1 MPADRLPRPTTS
13 FVDRLAVVP
22 FAVVLSAVVLTSPAT
37 AQESPTPP
45 TPSDRLYALFER
57 EWERT
62 MRENPEWASTLG
74 DRRWNDRW
82 QDLSAEAIEVSHA
95 ADRRA
100 LEALLAIERA
110 SLPPAARLDHDL
122 FRQELERAIEGY
134 RFRGFEIPLN
144 QRGGVQTADEIQE
157 SLRFTEVSDYEDWVG
172 RLRRVGT
179 LVDQTIALMEQ
190 GIASGRVPPRV
201 IMERIPD
208 QIAKQVVDDPEASP
222 FWKAFEEMPE
232 DLPAAERERLRREGR
247 AAIAE
252 VVLPA
257 YRRFQSFF
265 ADRYLPATRE
275 SVGAWDLPD
284 GEALYRFAARSFTT
298 TDMTPEESP
307 FWKAFAEMPEG
318 LPAAERERLRRE
330 GRAAIAEVV
339 LPAYRRFQR
348 FFVDRYLPATRDT
361 VGAWDL
367 PDGEALYRFA
377 TRSFTTTD
385 LTPEAIH
392 EIGLAEVARIR
403 SEMETIIEEVG
414 FEGTF
419 AEFLDHLRTDP
430 KFYYEDPEELLEA
443 YRATAKKID
452 PELVKLFGRLPRMP
466 YGVKPIPDNVAPD
479 TTTAYYSRPAAD
491 GSRAGY
497 YYVNLYRPEV
507 RPKYEIEVLTVH
519 EAMPGHHLQLALSQE
534 LGELPAFRRFGG
546 FTAFVEGWGL
556 DSESLG
562 DELGLYQDPYSKFG
576 QLTYEMWRAVRLV
589 VDTGI
594 HAKKWSRQQ
603 AIDLFAANA
612 AKTEHDIVN
621 EIDRYIAWPGQALA
635 YKIGELKIQELRR
648 RAEERL
654 GERFDV
660 RGFHD
665 AVLAQGGVPL
675 DVLERQIDAWIAA
688 RLAAAPAAGAGL
700 EDAAP

>member
-1 MPADRLPRPTTS
+1 MREGGVEPIEEVRRVDEHGAGAGLPQPGAVRPGPAGATRSEPRATACVESGRTRDPSPHPNPETLVRLDRSPKPAS
-13 FVDRLAVVP
+13 PFVVLLAVAV
-22 FAVVLSAVVLTSPAT
+22 FAALLVAAPLR
-37 AQESPTPP
+37 AQEPAPAASASPTP
-45 TPSDRLYALFER
+45 SERLYALFER

-62 MRENPEWASTLG
+62 MRENPEWASQLG

-82 QDLSAEAIEVSHA
+82 QDLSPEAIQASHA

-100 LEALLAIERA
+100 LEALLAIERE
-110 SLPPAARLDHDL
+110 SLPPAARIDHHL
-122 FRQELERAIEGY
+122 FRQELERSIEGFG
-134 RFRGFEIPLN
+134 FRQFEIPLN
-144 QRGGVQTADEIQE
+144 QRGGVQTLDEIQE
-157 SLRFTEVSDYEDWVG
+157 ELRFTEVSDYEDWVG
-172 RLRRVGT
+172 RLRRVGA
-179 LVDQTIALMEQ
+179 LVDQTIALMEA
-190 GIASGRVPPRV
+190 GMESGRVPPRV
-201 IMERIPD
+201 IMERIPA
-208 QIAKQVVDDPEASP
+208 QIAKQVVDEPEA
-222 FWKAFEEMPE
+222 
-232 DLPAAERERLRREGR
+232 
-247 AAIAE
+247 
-252 VVLPA
+252 
-257 YRRFQSFF
+257 
-265 ADRYLPATRE
+265 
-275 SVGAWDLPD
+275 
-284 GEALYRFAARSFTT
+284 
-298 TDMTPEESP
+298 SP

-392 EIGLAEVARIR
+392 EIGVAEVARIR
-403 SEMETIIEEVG
+403 SEMEAIIAEVG
-414 FEGTF
+414 FEGSF
-419 AEFLDHLRTDP
+419 AEFLEHLRTDP
-430 KFYYEDPEELLEA
+430 SFYYEDPEELLAA
-443 YRATAKKID
+443 YRATAKRID

-466 YGVKPIPDNVAPD
+466 YGVKPIPDNIAPD

-556 DSESLG
+556 YSESLG
-562 DELGLYQDPYSKFG
+562 DELGLSQDPYSKFG

-594 HAKKWSRQQ
+594 HAKRWSRRR
-603 AIDLFAANA
+603 AIDFFTANA

-621 EIDRYIAWPGQALA
+621 EIDRYVAWPGQALA

-654 GERFDV
+654 GDRFDV
-660 RGFHD
+660 RAFHD

-675 DVLERQIDAWIAA
+675 DVLERQVEDWIAE
-688 RLAAAPAAGAGL
+688 RLAAGGGPTAEAPGS
-700 EDAAP
+700 

>member
-1 MPADRLPRPTTS
+1 VPADRLPRPTTS

-298 TDMTPEESP
+298 TDMTPEE
-307 FWKAFAEMPEG
+307 
-318 LPAAERERLRRE
+318 
-330 GRAAIAEVV
+330 
-339 LPAYRRFQR
+339 
-348 FFVDRYLPATRDT
+348 
-361 VGAWDL
+361 
-367 PDGEALYRFA
+367 
-377 TRSFTTTD
+377 
-385 LTPEAIH
+385 IH
-392 EIGLAEVARIR
+392 AIGLAEVARIR
-403 SEMETIIEEVG
+403 AQMEAIIEEVG
-414 FEGTF
+414 FEGSF
-419 AEFLDHLRTDP
+419 AEFLEHLRTDP
-430 KFYYEDPEELLEA
+430 QFYYDDPEELLEA

-466 YGVKPIPDNVAPD
+466 YGVKPIPDNIAPD

-491 GSRAGY
+491 GSRAGT

-519 EAMPGHHLQLALSQE
+519 EAMPGHHLQLALAQE

-556 DSESLG
+556 YSESLG

-594 HAKKWSRQQ
+594 HTKKWSRQQ
-603 AIDLFAANA
+603 AIDFFAANA

-635 YKIGELKIQELRR
+635 YKIGELQIQELRR
-648 RAEERL
+648 RAEDRL
-654 GERFDV
+654 GDRFDV
-660 RGFHD
+660 RAFHD

-675 DVLERQIDAWIAA
+675 DVLERQVETWIAE
-688 RLAAAPAAGAGL
+688 RLAAEPAASGGA
-700 EDAAP
+700 EEAAP

>member
-1 MPADRLPRPTTS
+1 VHADRPPRPDS
-13 FVDRLAVVP
+13 PSIVLC
-22 FAVVLSAVVLTSPAT
+22 LSALLSTAVSTTPVTAQTTASPQPRGAATAEATVPGSPA
-37 AQESPTPP
+37 
-45 TPSDRLYALFER
+45 DRLYALFDR

-62 MRENPEWASTLG
+62 MRENPEWASQLG

-82 QDLSAEAIEVSHA
+82 QDLSPEAIAASHA
-95 ADRRA
+95 ADRTA
-100 LEALLAIERA
+100 LEELLAIERDA
-110 SLPPAARLDHDL
+110 LPPDARLDYDL
-122 FRQELERAIEGY
+122 FHQELERAIEGY
-134 RFRGFEIPLN
+134 RFRMFEIPLN

-157 SLRFTEVSDYEDWVG
+157 SLRFTEVADYEDWIG
-172 RLRRVGT
+172 RLSRIGT
-179 LVDQTIALMEQ
+179 LVDRTTALMER
-190 GIASGRVPPRV
+190 GIAAGRVPPRV

-232 DLPAAERERLRREGR
+232 EIPAAERERLRREGR
-247 AAIAE
+247 E
-252 VVLPA
+252 
-257 YRRFQSFF
+257 
-265 ADRYLPATRE
+265 
-275 SVGAWDLPD
+275 
-284 GEALYRFAARSFTT
+284 
-298 TDMTPEESP
+298 
-307 FWKAFAEMPEG
+307 
-318 LPAAERERLRRE
+318 
-330 GRAAIAEVV
+330 AIAEVV

-348 FFVDRYLPATRDT
+348 FFADRYLPATRAT

-367 PDGEALYRFA
+367 PEGEAFYRFA
-377 TRSFTTTD
+377 TRAFTTTD
-385 LTPEAIH
+385 LTPEEIH

-556 DSESLG
+556 YSESLG